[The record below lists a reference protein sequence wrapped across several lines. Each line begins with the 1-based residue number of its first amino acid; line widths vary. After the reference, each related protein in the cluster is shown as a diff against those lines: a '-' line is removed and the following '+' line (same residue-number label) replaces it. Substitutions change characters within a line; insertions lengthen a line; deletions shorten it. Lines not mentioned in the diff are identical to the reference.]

1 MMKLRRAISVTV
13 FLCMLSAIPFG
24 FALAEIPPEPEGAEE
39 AVPLETPA
47 PAPEPT
53 PPPRPRA
60 VTNRAGE
67 KTVSPA
73 ASEFSKLAP
82 TVNMSFAELV
92 GDDGLYDLPKG
103 YPKKDTYKIIVDLA
117 HQVVMVYEKDE
128 AGEYT
133 VPVRYMLCSSGADD
147 CTPKGTFEMGAYRVR
162 FSKFAR
168 DGRYGQYWT
177 QIRKAIYFHT
187 ILYTQLD
194 AATYQ
199 DFIFNRL
206 GQMDSHGCIR
216 LTVPDARWIWYHIAP
231 GSICV
236 IRDGDRN
243 DTATA
248 AIRRQLVLASPPAE
262 QLDLRPGQIPNTD
275 NWSIADIP
283 LEEEFRQG
291 SQNGSRNGRR
301 IG

>member
-1 MMKLRRAISVTV
+1 MKLRRTV
-13 FLCMLSAIPFG
+13 SITVLICLLLAIPFG
-24 FALAEIPPEPEGAEE
+24 CALAEGNDEPEGTPPPVRNTNRIIRKAGETPTPKPTSTPMP
-39 AVPLETPA
+39 AATPA
-47 PAPEPT
+47 P
-53 PPPRPRA
+53 
-60 VTNRAGE
+60 
-67 KTVSPA
+67 
-73 ASEFSKLAP
+73 FSRLAP
-82 TVNMSFAELV
+82 TVDMSFAELV

-103 YPKKDTYKIIVDLA
+103 YPKKDTYKIIVDLT
-117 HQVVMVYEKDE
+117 HQVVMVYEKD
-128 AGEYT
+128 AKGEYT
-133 VPVRYMLCSSGADD
+133 VPVRYMLCSSGAND

-187 ILYTQLD
+187 ILYTGKD

-236 IRDGDRN
+236 IRDGDKN
-243 DTATA
+243 DKATA
-248 AIRRQLVLASPPAE
+248 AIRRQLVLAKPPAE
-262 QLDLRPGQIPNTD
+262 QLKLEPGRIPNTD
-275 NWSIADIP
+275 NWRIADIP
-283 LEEEFRQG
+283 LEEKFVQG
-291 SQNGSRNGRR
+291 SQNGARNGKR
-301 IG
+301 ISSSQS